1 MSLRARLLLLSVST
15 VAVVVM
21 VMAGLMLNTR
31 IAAALDQTMERS
43 SVAGKQLQ
51 VFLVRRIEDRMERLP
66 ERPKTFD
73 ATKRAWQ
80 TIVKDDEDLAA
91 MLEQTM
97 AQTGSIV
104 EIGIAGEVG
113 VILAS
118 SNPARVG
125 QPMVAK
131 PNLRDL
137 AAQPPLHRLLSVLT
151 AKSDYET
158 RVDLAT
164 PLQKAPV
171 FRLQI
176 LVSPVL
182 LRDVIKPSVKEI
194 GWVSAFALALAVA
207 FAYVTS
213 RQALRPLASIGTSMD
228 RIITGEPAAEIRT
241 AQDREVAA
249 LESKLDLI
257 GAKVSGARQD
267 ANYQRATVSTLVRAV
282 AHEIKN
288 PLNAIAVRLEILRAR
303 LESQA
308 PEAEGEID
316 LLCRE
321 VGRMDKVVKTFLDL
335 GRPVKLER
343 AKVYVAALLDDVI
356 SLVRP
361 QAERAGITIEWLA
374 GSVVPAI
381 EADEGLLRQALLN
394 VIQNGL
400 EAMPEGGVLGVEIR
414 EQAGLCEIA
423 VSDTGK
429 GIPAE
434 LRDRIFE
441 PYFSSKE
448 NGAGL
453 GLAIVR
459 RTVHSH
465 GGQITVE
472 SRVGQG
478 TTFRFLLPVSA
489 EKVTA

>member
-15 VAVVVM
+15 VAVVVL
-21 VMAGLMLNTR
+21 VMAGLMLNSR
-31 IAAALDQTMERS
+31 IVGSLDQTLERS
-43 SVAGKQLQ
+43 AVAGKQLQ
-51 VFLVRRIEDRMERLP
+51 VFLVRRIEDRMSGLA
-66 ERPKTFD
+66 ERPKTLD
-73 ATKRAWQ
+73 ATKRVWKN
-80 TIVKDDEDLAA
+80 IVKNDEDLTA

-104 EIGIAGEVG
+104 EIGVADEVG
-113 VILAS
+113 LVLAS

-125 QPMVAK
+125 TSLIAK
-131 PNLRDL
+131 PSLRDL
-137 AAQPPLHRLLSVLT
+137 AKQPPFQRLLSVLT
-151 AKSDYET
+151 SKSDYET

-171 FRLQI
+171 FRIQI

-182 LRDVIKPSVKEI
+182 LRDVVKPSVREI
-194 GWVSAFALALAVA
+194 VWVSVFALTLAVA
-207 FAYVTS
+207 FAYGTS
-213 RQALRPLASIGTSMD
+213 RLALRPLATIGTSLD
-228 RIITGEPAAEIRT
+228 RIITGAPAAQSRA

-267 ANYQRATVSTLVRAV
+267 ADYQRATVSTLVRAV

-303 LESQA
+303 IEAQV
-308 PEAEGEID
+308 PEAEDEID
-316 LLCRE
+316 LLTRE
-321 VGRMDKVVKTFLDL
+321 VGRMDRVVKTFLDL

-343 AKVYVAALLDDVI
+343 TKVYVAALVDELV

-361 QAERAGITIEWLA
+361 QAERAGIAIEWRA
-374 GSVVPAI
+374 GTVLPTI

-400 EAMPEGGVLGVEIR
+400 EAMPGGGVLRIEVTER
-414 EQAGLCEIA
+414 SGLCEIA
-423 VSDTGK
+423 VSDTGH

-441 PYFSSKE
+441 PYFSAKE
-448 NGAGL
+448 NGTGL
-453 GLAIVR
+453 GLAIAQ
-459 RTVHSH
+459 RTIHTH
-465 GGQITVE
+465 GGQIKVE
-472 SRVGQG
+472 SKPGQG
-478 TTFRFLLPVSA
+478 TTFRFLLPA
-489 EKVTA
+489 LTEKVIA